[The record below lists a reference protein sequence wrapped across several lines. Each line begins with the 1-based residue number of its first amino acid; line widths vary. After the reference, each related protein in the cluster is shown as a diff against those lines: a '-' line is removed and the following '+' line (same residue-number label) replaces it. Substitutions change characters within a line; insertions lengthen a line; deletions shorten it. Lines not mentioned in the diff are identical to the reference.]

1 MRLLSE
7 IEINWRGHI
16 EKYQAAMEELK
27 LDFCVLT
34 RVKSITYLAGCFV
47 PWKSYFFLPKEGFGE
62 PELLTVLLDVERVKA
77 ESHLDNISGWG
88 PMSGFFWEKKI
99 QKLAKRAG
107 VYDPKGTPPRIGV
120 EQGIDICVTGQM
132 LSYTEANF
140 LKKKFPG
147 CELIDFNDKTEQI
160 QFIKE
165 PEEIAMLR
173 KASEITDI
181 GQKAVKKE
189 LSERDKG
196 KIFTENE
203 IAGIGTLAMRKA
215 GSNYEWT
222 FTGSEEIGSG
232 YRASWTFNG
241 CTPATNKKVLE
252 GESLLVD
259 LHSEYGCY
267 LGDLSHNYVLGKC
280 TPELK
285 KFNDV
290 FERMC
295 YTLIDN
301 MYPGNTFD
309 NCYQEVKKVAEKE
322 GYGNDLFFGLGHG
335 IGCIGNESWPVVV
348 PGKEWGSMTFQE
360 NMVEIAAVVF
370 NRPGLGGLRLESPTL
385 VTKKGAEVLPKTPFE
400 VDYV

>member
-1 MRLLSE
+1 MNE
-7 IEINWRGHI
+7 VQINWNGHVK
-16 EKYQAAMEELK
+16 KYQAAMEELN

-47 PWKSYFFLPKEGFGE
+47 PWKSYIFLPKEGMGE
-62 PELLTVLLDVERVKA
+62 PELLTVLLDVERIRA
-77 ESHLDNISGWG
+77 ESHLKNVSGWG
-88 PMSGFFWEKKI
+88 PMKGFYWEKKL
-99 QKLAKRAG
+99 QTAAKKAG
-107 VYDPKGTPPRIGV
+107 VYKAKENPPKIGV
-120 EQGIDICVTGQM
+120 ELGVDICVTGQM
-132 LSYTEANF
+132 LSYTEAEL
-140 LKKKFPG
+140 LKKMFPG
-147 CELIDFNDKTEQI
+147 CKLIDFNDKTERI

-165 PEEIAMLR
+165 PEEIEMLR

-181 GQKAVKKE
+181 GQVTIKEALQDRAQGKK
-189 LSERDKG
+189 
-196 KIFTENE
+196 FTENE

-222 FTGSEEIGSG
+222 FTGNEEIGSG

-241 CTPATNKKVLE
+241 CTPATNKIVEE

-267 LGDLSHNYVLGKC
+267 LGDLSHNYVLGNC
-280 TPELK
+280 PPELK

-290 FERMC
+290 YEQLC

-301 MYPGNTFD
+301 MYVGNTFD
-309 NCYQEVKKVAEKE
+309 NCYQEVRKVADKE

-335 IGCIGNESWPVVV
+335 IGCIGNESWPVIV
-348 PGKEWGSMTFQE
+348 PGKEWGPLIFEE

-385 VTKKGAEVLPKTPFE
+385 VTKKGAEILPKTPFE

>member
-1 MRLLSE
+1 MSNIKIDWE
-7 IEINWRGHI
+7 GHVK
-16 EKYQAAMEELK
+16 KYQMAIEELN

-47 PWKSYFFLPKEGFGE
+47 PWKSYIFLPKEGFGE
-62 PELLTVLLDVERVKA
+62 PLLYTVLLDVERVK
-77 ESHLDNISGWG
+77 EEGQLKTEGWG
-88 PMSGFFWEKKI
+88 PMKGFYWEKKI
-99 QKLAKRAG
+99 QNAAKKAG
-107 VYDPKGTPPRIGV
+107 VYTTKGAPPKIGV
-120 EQGIDICVTGQM
+120 EMGVDICVTGQM
-132 LSYTEANF
+132 LSYTEGEY
-140 LKKKFPG
+140 LKKIFPG
-147 CELIDFNDKTEQI
+147 CELIDFNDKTERI

-173 KASEITDI
+173 RASEITDL
-181 GQKAVKKE
+181 GQQTVKKV
-189 LSERDKG
+189 LSERPKG

-222 FTGSEEIGSG
+222 FTGNQEIGSG

-241 CTPATNKKVLE
+241 CTPATNKEVKE

-267 LGDLSHNYVLGKC
+267 LGDLSHNYILGQC
-280 TPELK
+280 PPELK

-290 FERMC
+290 YEQLC
-295 YTLIDN
+295 YALIEN

-309 NCYQEVKKVAEKE
+309 NCYQEVRKVADKE
-322 GYGNDLFFGLGHG
+322 GFANDLFFGLGHG

-348 PGKEWGSMTFQE
+348 PGKDWGSLIFEE

-370 NRPGLGGLRLESPTL
+370 NRPGLGGLRLEAPTL
-385 VTKKGAEVLPKTPFE
+385 ITKKGAEVLPKTPFE

>member
-1 MRLLSE
+1 MSE
-7 IEINWRGHI
+7 IKIDWDGHRR
-16 EKYQAAMEELK
+16 KYQTAMEELN

-34 RVKSITYLAGCFV
+34 RVKSITYLTGCFV
-47 PWKSYFFLPKEGFGE
+47 PWKSYVFLPKEGMGE
-62 PELLTVLLDVERVKA
+62 PELFTVLLDIERIKA
-77 ESHLDNISGWG
+77 EGHLKKVSGWG
-88 PMSGFFWEKKI
+88 PLKGFYIEKKL
-99 QKLAKRAG
+99 QKTAKKAG
-107 VYDPKGTPPRIGV
+107 LYNPKGRPPRIGV
-120 EQGIDICVTGQM
+120 EMGLDICVTGQM
-132 LSYTEANF
+132 LSYTEAEF
-140 LKKKFPG
+140 LKKMFPG
-147 CELIDFNDKTEQI
+147 CELVDFNDKTERI

-165 PEEIAMLR
+165 PEEIALLR

-181 GQKAVKKE
+181 GQETVKKE
-189 LSERDKG
+189 LNERPEG

-222 FTGSEEIGSG
+222 FTGSQEIGSG

-241 CTPATNKKVLE
+241 CTPATNKKVKE

-267 LGDLSHNYVLGKC
+267 LGDLSHNYVLGSC
-280 TPELK
+280 PSELK

-290 FERMC
+290 YEQLC
-295 YTLIDN
+295 YALIDN

-309 NCYQEVKKVAEKE
+309 ECYQNVHKVAERE
-322 GYGNDLFFGLGHG
+322 GCGTDLFFGLGHG
-335 IGCIGNESWPVVV
+335 IGIIGNESWPVVV
-348 PGKEWGSMTFQE
+348 PGKDWGSMVFEE

-385 VTKKGAEVLPKTPFE
+385 ITKNGAELLPKTSLE

>member
-1 MRLLSE
+1 MNE
-7 IEINWRGHI
+7 IQINWNGHVK
-16 EKYQAAMEELK
+16 KYQGAMEELN
-27 LDFCVLT
+27 LDFCFLT

-47 PWKSYFFLPKEGFGE
+47 PWKSFIFLPKEGMGE
-62 PELLTVLLDVERVKA
+62 PELLTVLLDVERIRA
-77 ESHLDNISGWG
+77 ESHLKNISGWG
-88 PMSGFFWEKKI
+88 PMKGFHWEKKI
-99 QKLAKRAG
+99 QSAAKKAG
-107 VYDPKGTPPRIGV
+107 VYKVKEKPPKIGV
-120 EQGIDICVTGQM
+120 ELGVDICVTGQM
-132 LSYTEANF
+132 LSYTEAEL
-140 LKKKFPG
+140 LKKMFPG
-147 CELIDFNDKTEQI
+147 CKLIDFNDKTERI

-165 PEEIAMLR
+165 PEEIEMLR

-181 GQKAVKKE
+181 GQVAVKE
-189 LSERDKG
+189 ALQDRAQG
-196 KIFTENE
+196 KKFTENE

-222 FTGSEEIGSG
+222 FTGNEEIASG

-241 CTPATNKKVLE
+241 CTPATNKVVEE

-267 LGDLSHNYVLGKC
+267 LGDLSHNYVLGNC
-280 TPELK
+280 PPELK

-290 FERMC
+290 YEQLC
-295 YTLIDN
+295 YALIDN
-301 MYPGNTFD
+301 MYVGNTFD
-309 NCYQEVKKVAEKE
+309 NCYQEVRKVADKE

-335 IGCIGNESWPVVV
+335 IGCIGNESWPVIV
-348 PGKEWGSMTFQE
+348 PGKEWGPLIFEE

-385 VTKKGAEVLPKTPFE
+385 VTKKGAEILPKTPFE

>member
-1 MRLLSE
+1 MNE
-7 IEINWRGHI
+7 IQINWNGHVK
-16 EKYQAAMEELK
+16 KYQAAMEELN

-47 PWKSYFFLPKEGFGE
+47 PWKSYIFLPKEGMGE
-62 PELLTVLLDVERVKA
+62 PELLTVLLDVERIRA
-77 ESHLDNISGWG
+77 ESHLKNVSGWG
-88 PMSGFFWEKKI
+88 PMKGFYWEKKL
-99 QKLAKRAG
+99 QAAAKKAG
-107 VYDPKGTPPRIGV
+107 VYKVKENPPKIGV
-120 EQGIDICVTGQM
+120 ELGVDICVTGQM
-132 LSYTEANF
+132 LSYTEAEL
-140 LKKKFPG
+140 LKKMFPG
-147 CELIDFNDKTEQI
+147 CKLIDFNDKTERI

-165 PEEIAMLR
+165 PEEIEMLR

-181 GQKAVKKE
+181 GQVAVKE
-189 LSERDKG
+189 ALQDRAQG
-196 KIFTENE
+196 KKFTENE

-222 FTGSEEIGSG
+222 FTGNEEIGSG

-241 CTPATNKKVLE
+241 CTPATNKIVEE

-267 LGDLSHNYVLGKC
+267 LGDLSHNYVLGNC
-280 TPELK
+280 PPELK

-290 FERMC
+290 YEQLC
-295 YTLIDN
+295 YTLVDN
-301 MYPGNTFD
+301 MYVGNTFD
-309 NCYQEVKKVAEKE
+309 NCYQEVRKVADKE

-335 IGCIGNESWPVVV
+335 IGCIGNESWPVIV
-348 PGKEWGSMTFQE
+348 PGKEWGSLIFEE

-385 VTKKGAEVLPKTPFE
+385 VTKKGAEILPKTPFE

>member
-1 MRLLSE
+1 MNE
-7 IEINWRGHI
+7 VQINWNGHVK
-16 EKYQAAMEELK
+16 KYQAAMEELN

-47 PWKSYFFLPKEGFGE
+47 PWKSYIFLPKEGMGE
-62 PELLTVLLDVERVKA
+62 PELLTVLLDVERIRA
-77 ESHLDNISGWG
+77 ESHLKNVSGWG
-88 PMSGFFWEKKI
+88 PMKGFYWEKKL
-99 QKLAKRAG
+99 QTAAKKAG
-107 VYDPKGTPPRIGV
+107 VYKAKENPPKIGV
-120 EQGIDICVTGQM
+120 ELGVDICVTGQM
-132 LSYTEANF
+132 LSYTEAEL
-140 LKKKFPG
+140 LKKMFPG
-147 CELIDFNDKTEQI
+147 CKLIDFNDKTERI

-165 PEEIAMLR
+165 PEEIEMLR

-181 GQKAVKKE
+181 GQVAVKE
-189 LSERDKG
+189 ALQDRAQG
-196 KIFTENE
+196 KKFTENE

-222 FTGSEEIGSG
+222 FTGNEEIGSG

-241 CTPATNKKVLE
+241 CTPATNKIVEE

-267 LGDLSHNYVLGKC
+267 LGDLSHNYVLGNC
-280 TPELK
+280 PPELK

-290 FERMC
+290 YEQLC

-301 MYPGNTFD
+301 MYVGNTFD
-309 NCYQEVKKVAEKE
+309 NCYQEVRKVADKE

-335 IGCIGNESWPVVV
+335 IGCIGNESWPVIV
-348 PGKEWGSMTFQE
+348 PGKEWGPLIFEE

-385 VTKKGAEVLPKTPFE
+385 VTKKGAEILPKTPFE